1 MPSRRPWQGLRAL
14 TGEPKEARIFAFDTE
29 TCADPW
35 NPEQLGVHRF
45 LFGTVYDGTRFYDF
59 VEREKMAAFLC
70 RARWAGWAGWSCNLE
85 YDLNAIFRE
94 PTWPLYRSYFGGLL
108 KGASL
113 TVRGRRTRQARR
125 KAPGANERPVHL
137 YDTLNHWRGDGEVG
151 KRGGVAAYGRIVGL
165 PKLDMPI
172 AEIGPEVTEKL
183 RTYCQRDAEI
193 VWRMVTRMQGQY
205 VRLGA
210 TLKGSIASTALDLFR
225 RRYLAPA
232 HEHRKLPAAFV
243 AQAREAYYGARTEN
257 FRVGEYPRV
266 YVTDVNSMYPSVMAT
281 QPVPL
286 FDRCGWVEDLPDTG
300 EGFGLFEVEVPD
312 CEYPPLPFRWGKLLF
327 PIGRWVGSFVLP
339 EIRYAVAHCG
349 VKVHRCLG
357 TMVFPK
363 AAVVFGDYVGDLY
376 AKRVA
381 TQDATERLAYK
392 ALMNNLYGKF
402 GQQGE
407 VVRFLPSWE
416 EEGEPTKL
424 GWRVARTPGEPAP
437 YANFLWA
444 AYITAGARIRLHQL
458 LAAHGAIYCDTDS
471 LFTFEPVP
479 KRADLGALSLKYL
492 ADWVV
497 IRAPKVYATPKE
509 TRIKGVRGASGLAL
523 DGRFTFRKPS
533 RFRES
538 NVRGLAPNTWIEA
551 ERVLRYTSDKRRF
564 ASDGTS
570 RPLTVDEIRA
580 RPLGRV
586 KVPHLVPGD
595 PEGKSREA
603 ALLAVLEDVQ
613 PVVAR

>member
-1 MPSRRPWQGLRAL
+1 VPSRRPWQGLRRL
-14 TGEPKEARIFAFDTE
+14 TGDPQESRIFAFDTE

-45 LFGTVYDGTRFYDF
+45 LFGCVYDGARFYDF
-59 VEREKMAAFLC
+59 LDREKMAAFLC
-70 RARWAGWAGWSCNLE
+70 SRKWSGWQGWSCNLE

-113 TVRGRRTRQARR
+113 TVRAREEKRSRT
-125 KAPGANERPVHL
+125 KKVSKGETVHL
-137 YDTLNHWRGDGEVG
+137 FDTLNHWRGDGEVG

-165 PKLDMPI
+165 PKLEHPI
-172 AEIGPEVTEKL
+172 AEIGPAVTEKL

-193 VWRMVTRMQGQY
+193 VWRMVTRMRDQY
-205 VRLGA
+205 LRLGA
-210 TLKGSIASTALDLFR
+210 NLKGSIAATALDLFR

-232 HEHRKLPAAFV
+232 HEHRKLPPAFV

-257 FRVGEYPRV
+257 FRVGQFRDV
-266 YVTDVNSMYPSVMAT
+266 FVTDVNSMYPSVMAT
-281 QPVPL
+281 QAVPL
-286 FDRCGWVEDLPDTG
+286 FDRCSWVEDCPDTG

-312 CEYPPLPFRWGKLLF
+312 CEYPPLPFRWGKLYF
-327 PIGRWVGSFVLP
+327 PTGRWVGSFVLP
-339 EIRYAVAHCG
+339 ELRHAIACG

-363 AAVVFGDYVGDLY
+363 SAVVFADYVGDLY
-376 AKRVA
+376 ARRVA
-381 TQDATERLAYK
+381 TQDTTERLAYK
-392 ALMNNLYGKF
+392 SLLTNLYGKF

-416 EEGEPTKL
+416 EEGVPTKL
-424 GWRVARTPGEPAP
+424 GWRIARTAGEPAP

-444 AYITAGARIRLHQL
+444 AYITAGARVRLHTL
-458 LAAHGAIYCDTDS
+458 LVEHGAIYCDTDS
-471 LFTFEPVP
+471 LFTFTEVP

-492 ADWVV
+492 AEWVT
-497 IRAPKVYATPKE
+497 IRAPKVYATDRE

-538 NVRGLAPNTWIEA
+538 TVRGIAPNTWAEA
-551 ERVLRYTSDKRRF
+551 ERHLAYTSDKRRF
-564 ASDGTS
+564 AADGTS
-570 RPLTVDEIRA
+570 RPLTVGEITSR
-580 RPLGRV
+580 RLGRV
-586 KVPHLVPGD
+586 KVGHLVPGD
-595 PEGKSREA
+595 PEGKSRES
-603 ALLAVLEDVQ
+603 ALLAALG
-613 PVVAR
+613 